1 MREPENGTGNGTRM
15 SVETPNAE
23 DPLSE
28 PTVNRRMWAAY
39 LSRGHSRAEFAR
51 MLGVNYN
58 AVQNWDRGDNQMSL
72 DTFLKACQLLNYSSD
87 EIGYGRRSNV
97 VHHNAN
103 SLFEAET
110 VRAMPVGSRSIL
122 NISRVLRLLAESR
135 EEDIAPFL
143 SNEST
148 SAKHSPEYE
157 AATKVL
163 SNTELREVFERLN
176 ASPEARHALATADLS
191 LEYHWLVDR
200 TENWV
205 THFVRA
211 WDTSQKLKPT
221 QRMIAAVN
229 TATNAAA
236 RLKAI
241 ALDGHEPR
249 DAPPPP
255 PPRRQRKRTPMPTG
269 R

>member
-1 MREPENGTGNGTRM
+1 M

-87 EIGYGRRSNV
+87 EIGYGRSTHV
-97 VHHNAN
+97 VPSENG
-103 SLFEAET
+103 SFEAKPMRT
-110 VRAMPVGSRSIL
+110 THVASGRSVL
-122 NISRVLRLLAESR
+122 NISRVLQLLSESR
-135 EEDIAPFL
+135 EEDFAPFL
-143 SNEST
+143 SNEWT
-148 SAKHSPEYE
+148 PAKHSPEYE
-157 AATKVL
+157 AATKAL

-176 ASPEARHALATADLS
+176 ASPEARHALASADLS
-191 LEYHWLVDR
+191 LEFHWLVDK

-211 WDTSQKLKPT
+211 WETSQKLKPT

-255 PPRRQRKRTPMPTG
+255 RRQRKRTPMPTG